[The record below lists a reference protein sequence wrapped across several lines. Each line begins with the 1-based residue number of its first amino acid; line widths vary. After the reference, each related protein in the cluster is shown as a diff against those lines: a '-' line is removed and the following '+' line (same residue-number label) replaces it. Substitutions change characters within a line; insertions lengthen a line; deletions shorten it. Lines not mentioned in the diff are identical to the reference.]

1 MTNNFLKIHKND
13 ILIMIGLFC
22 LGIISRYIFR
32 GDILY
37 HWDSINF
44 AYGIQEFNVAKGQPH
59 VPGYILYVYLTKLVD
74 IFFADAQITITTIS
88 CISSG
93 LAIAWLYLLG
103 KDMFNQRVGLY
114 AAFFLASSPLF
125 WFYGE
130 IALPH
135 SLDTL
140 GVILAAWLLYK
151 LRQGHTQYLVPCAVW
166 LGIAG
171 GMRPQTQVFLAPLIL
186 FAGWPL
192 LWKRAFIAVAVVGV
206 IDLLWFVP
214 LLWLNGGPDAYF
226 ATMGAFSDRFQTT
239 TNVLK
244 GAGWFGFTRNV
255 TKLALYTLYAWSLP
269 LIPVILAEAKL
280 LYTGQFRT
288 SAFIKDNRLW
298 FATLWIA
305 PSFIYYLLIHM
316 GQQGLVF
323 VYLPMLLLLSAVAVD
338 YLTEAPLTYRQ
349 MGMALLVLGN
359 CIIFVLLPTYPL
371 GSTSPKLLTVETLRR
386 HDSYYQNRFD
396 TINQEFPANNTVI
409 LATNWR
415 FPQYYLPEYSLR
427 PYTLISK
434 RELGAGAPVV
444 GKATLTATELGITPT
459 IQGDVYVVIFD
470 NDILPFNQSAD
481 RIKTTVMPN
490 GEQLS
495 YLQMKA
501 DEHLYVG
508 PDAYWIME

>member
-1 MTNNFLKIHKND
+1 
-13 ILIMIGLFC
+13 
-22 LGIISRYIFR
+22 
-32 GDILY
+32 
-37 HWDSINF
+37 
-44 AYGIQEFNVAKGQPH
+44 
-59 VPGYILYVYLTKLVD
+59 
-74 IFFADAQITITTIS
+74 
-88 CISSG
+88 
-93 LAIAWLYLLG
+93 
-103 KDMFNQRVGLY
+103 
-114 AAFFLASSPLF
+114 
-125 WFYGE
+125 
-130 IALPH
+130 
-135 SLDTL
+135 
-140 GVILAAWLLYK
+140 
-151 LRQGHTQYLVPCAVW
+151 
-166 LGIAG
+166 
-171 GMRPQTQVFLAPLIL
+171 
-186 FAGWPL
+186 
-192 LWKRAFIAVAVVGV
+192 
-206 IDLLWFVP
+206 
-214 LLWLNGGPDAYF
+214 
-226 ATMGAFSDRFQTT
+226 
-239 TNVLK
+239 
-244 GAGWFGFTRNV
+244 
-255 TKLALYTLYAWSLP
+255 
-269 LIPVILAEAKL
+269 
-280 LYTGQFRT
+280 
-288 SAFIKDNRLW
+288 
-298 FATLWIA
+298 
-305 PSFIYYLLIHM
+305 
-316 GQQGLVF
+316 
-323 VYLPMLLLLSAVAVD
+323 
-338 YLTEAPLTYRQ
+338 